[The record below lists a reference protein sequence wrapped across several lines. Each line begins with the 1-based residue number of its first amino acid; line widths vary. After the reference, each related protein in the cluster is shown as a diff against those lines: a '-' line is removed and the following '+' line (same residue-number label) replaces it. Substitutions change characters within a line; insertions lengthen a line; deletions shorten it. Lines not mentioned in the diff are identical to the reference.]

1 MTLTIT
7 TNNQPR
13 QLMHLCDFSES
24 EQQRIRSDYDWMC
37 PEDLESN
44 YGFFRYRS
52 SIYHLQDFMR
62 VAGNDALQ
70 GWDGYSS
77 DSYFSGVLIRL
88 QDDCDSVIVGR
99 YCS

>member
-13 QLMHLCDFSES
+13 DLLYLSDFSEA
-24 EQQRIRSDYDWMC
+24 EQQQIRSDYDWMR
-37 PEDLESN
+37 PEDIDCSF
-44 YGFFRYRS
+44 GFFRYRS
-52 SIYHLQDFMR
+52 SVYHLQDFMR
-62 VAGNDALQ
+62 VENNDALQ

-88 QDDCDSVIVGR
+88 AEDCESVVVAR

>member
-1 MTLTIT
+1 MPTTIT

-13 QLMHLCDFSES
+13 ELMYLSDFSEA
-24 EQQRIRSDYDWMC
+24 EQQQIRSDYDWME
-37 PEDLESN
+37 PEDLECN

-52 SIYHLQDFMR
+52 SVYHLQDFVR
-62 VAGNDALQ
+62 VTGADELQ
-70 GWDGYSS
+70 DWDGYHS

-88 QDDCDSVIVGR
+88 TEDCDHVVVGR